1 MRLFKIAIDYILKNW
16 IGIAQALGALGT
28 AVAAFI
34 AAIKYRSQYT
44 DEIAAFVH
52 LYEDKDAVS
61 VELTN
66 MSNHNIAVRY
76 LGLASKKHSEAKR
89 YYYYDDIDYHVIA
102 PGNWVEYFFPKKDI
116 PENNSTYFYFQTSR
130 HKNFV
135 YEFNESKL
143 RKEAQRYS

>member
-1 MRLFKIAIDYILKNW
+1 MQLFKIALDYILKNW
-16 IGIAQALGALGT
+16 ISIVQALGALGT
-28 AVAAFI
+28 TVAAFT
-34 AAIKYRSQYT
+34 AIIEYRSQHT
-44 DEIAAFVH
+44 DEIAAFIH

-61 VELTN
+61 VEMTN

-76 LGLASKKHSEAKR
+76 LGFASKKHSKPKLH
-89 YYYYDDIDYHVIA
+89 YQYDDLDYHVIA
-102 PGNWVEYFFPKKDI
+102 PGNWVEYLFPRKDI

-143 RKEAQRYS
+143 RKEAQR